1 MAKYSIV
8 HTCGHEETVQIY
20 GTNVHGE
27 RTRKAEWLESKPCRN
42 CEREALREDMLA
54 GAAELNGSDKQ
65 VAWANDL
72 RDKAIK
78 EARELLA
85 KLEADTRVSQ
95 ADKNTWRANGENAI
109 KAMLAETS
117 AREIIDHRD
126 DLVRQYNKIAQ
137 RPEAK

>member
-1 MAKYSIV
+1 MAQCHII

-27 RTRKAEWLESKPCRN
+27 RTRKAEWLESKPCRE
-42 CEREALREDMLA
+42 CEREALRETTIG
-54 GAAELNGSDKQ
+54 GAAELTGSDKQ

-72 RDKAIK
+72 RAKAIDKARK
-78 EARELLA
+78 LLA

-95 ADKNTWRANGENAI
+95 ADKDTWRTNGENAI

-126 DLVRQYNKIAQ
+126 DLVRHYNKIAQ
-137 RPEAK
+137 LPAAK